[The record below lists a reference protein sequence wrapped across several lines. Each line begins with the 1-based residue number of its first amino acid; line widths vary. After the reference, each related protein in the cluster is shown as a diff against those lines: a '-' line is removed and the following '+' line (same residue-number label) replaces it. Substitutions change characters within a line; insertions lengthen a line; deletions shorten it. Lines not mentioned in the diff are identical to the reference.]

1 MGKTSKERSH
11 SKISNFKL
19 TLIALIAIIG
29 FNAIFVG
36 LIFFKYNMPL
46 SIGIMAGA
54 SIITIFSYFLITR
67 FTR

>member
-11 SKISNFKL
+11 SKVSNFKL

-36 LIFFKYNMPL
+36 LILFKYNMPL

-54 SIITIFSYFLITR
+54 SIITLFSYFLITR